1 MPKSTN
7 ARSHDSALAGRTA
20 LITGASRGIGFAIAH
35 ALAGEGCDL
44 VLTGR
49 KLDPVRKAG
58 RELVQHGIRVLA
70 KACDVR
76 DPVSVK
82 ALAASIRKQFSRVD
96 ILVNNA
102 GIGHTSL
109 PVAKLPYNAWKDV
122 IDTNL
127 NGMFLITREILPL
140 MRRGGAIVNNLSIA
154 ATQVFANSSAYN
166 ASKHGALGLTNTLR
180 EELRDAGVRVV
191 GARVP
196 GCNRCRPERRR
207 ATDRSRVPQEDFM
220 AVTPM
225 ETTMRYLMSAVLAGS
240 IVLAGGAQAADEMTI
255 AVFTKNQTNPYFTW
269 SFARGDTRRS
279 GPVVGRK

>member
-1 MPKSTN
+1 MGSG
-7 ARSHDSALAGRTA
+7 SFFFS
-20 LITGASRGIGFAIAH
+20 SRRRH
-35 ALAGEGCDL
+35 TRYWRDWSSDVCSSDL
-44 VLTGR
+44 
-49 KLDPVRKAG
+49 
-58 RELVQHGIRVLA
+58 
-70 KACDVR
+70 
-76 DPVSVK
+76 

-180 EELRDAGVRVV
+180 EELRDAGVRVI
-191 GARVP
+191 ALLP
-196 GCNRCRPERRR
+196 G
-207 ATDRSRVPQEDFM
+207 ATDTEIWSTLWPDAPRKKM
-220 AVTPM
+220 
-225 ETTMRYLMSAVLAGS
+225 MSP
-240 IVLAGGAQAADEMTI
+240 ETI
-255 AVFTKNQTNPYFTW
+255 AR
-269 SFARGDTRRS
+269 A
-279 GPVVGRK
+279 VVSALVLPENSTVEELRILPTAGTL